1 MDKVIN
7 NAELCFYLEQM
18 GILEFINIYDNR
30 EEVKQICNKIGRP
43 DLFKSCI
50 KEIEDNELNTLEK
63 LNEQLRDPDYS
74 TESDTYSECSEEDL
88 VEEEYIINPSNNGFC
103 ELEDVKIPSKS

>member
-7 NAELCFYLEQM
+7 NAELIFYLEQM
-18 GILEFINIYDNR
+18 GVGEFINIYDNR
-30 EEVKQICNKIGRP
+30 EEVKQLCNKIGRP

-50 KEIEDNELNTLEK
+50 KEIEDNAVDTFDKLKLELK
-63 LNEQLRDPDYS
+63 DPDYS
-74 TESDTYSECSEEDL
+74 SESETYSETSEDDI

-103 ELEDVKIPSKS
+103 ELVDVKIK